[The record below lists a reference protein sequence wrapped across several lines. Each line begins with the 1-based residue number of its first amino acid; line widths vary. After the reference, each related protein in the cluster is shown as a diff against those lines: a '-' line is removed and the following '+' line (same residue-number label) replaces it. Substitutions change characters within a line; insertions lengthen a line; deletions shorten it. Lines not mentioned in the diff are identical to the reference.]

1 MLSAIMVNMGTAT
14 ELLPAVMSAGR
25 KTRIPPSRLAMPLL
39 GIGTIVGGM
48 LTLIGATP
56 TIILNEFLTASSLPP
71 FHLLGQTPLV
81 LPLTVLSIVL
91 MVLLRRVIL
100 PRGEAEYTDLQGRSS
115 KLIQAYALDH
125 VLHEVVVRQDAP
137 LAGKTLGECNLRAR
151 FAVYVLGVKRQGK
164 ILPLPCPCGVASG

>member
-1 MLSAIMVNMGTAT
+1 MVNMGTAT
-14 ELLPAVMSAGR
+14 ELLPAVMSAGH
-25 KTRIPPSRLAMPLL
+25 KTRIPPSRLVMPL

-71 FHLLGQTPLV
+71 FRLLEQTPLV
-81 LPLTVLSIVL
+81 LPLAVLSIVL

-125 VLHEVVVRQDAP
+125 VLHEAVVRQDAP
-137 LAGKTLGECNLRAR
+137 LAGKPWANATCGRVSR
-151 FAVYVLGVKRQGK
+151 FMCWG
-164 ILPLPCPCGVASG
+164 